1 VDLEL
6 IGGTALVTAASR
18 GIGRAVSERLA
29 EEGMTVVSGARSASR
44 EIETLG
50 AGRIVPLVSDLADAE
65 QTGSLVDTVV
75 ADHGRL
81 DVLVLNTPG
90 PRIVPALDTIWGDWE
105 TAHDLLLRPVVQL
118 AVAGGRH
125 MREQGSGTIVLLSS
139 TWVRQPAPGGVL
151 SASYRSAA
159 AAFVK
164 TLAGELAPHGVRVV
178 HVMPGATGT
187 DRMQAI
193 VASKAAKNG
202 TTEDDEI
209 LAVVRDIPLG
219 RWAQAHEIADVVAF
233 AASRRAGFM
242 TGSSLV
248 VDGGAVRATY

>member
-1 VDLEL
+1 MC
-6 IGGTALVTAASR
+6 A
-18 GIGRAVSERLA
+18 
-29 EEGMTVVSGARSASR
+29 
-44 EIETLG
+44 
-50 AGRIVPLVSDLADAE
+50 
-65 QTGSLVDTVV
+65 
-75 ADHGRL
+75 
-81 DVLVLNTPG
+81 
-90 PRIVPALDTIWGDWE
+90 
-105 TAHDLLLRPVVQL
+105 
-118 AVAGGRH
+118 
-125 MREQGSGTIVLLSS
+125 QGSGTIVLLSS

-209 LAVVRDIPLG
+209 AAVVRDIPLG

-233 AASRRAGFM
+233 AASPRAGFM